1 MPTITVKLEKQQQ
14 EVLDTLVESGRFAST
29 DEAVQAGVEAL
40 KQQEL
45 NFSDALRDEVRARV
59 DRDESR
65 IPAEEVF
72 RRLRQRIADKA
83 AKRGA

>member
-29 DEAVQAGVEAL
+29 DEAVQAGVEAI

-59 DRDESR
+59 DRDEPR

>member
-59 DRDESR
+59 DRNEPC